1 MHGKQREP
9 YRVDSRQPRRRCPA
23 AATLPCP
30 RCGEPAADGS
40 HCQQSALRLARRQRW
55 RFYSLPGTPGSHP
68 LHPTRLQPGKRM
80 CVCGG
85 GAGCG
90 WARGEGKK
98 RVENRWRKEGN
109 DMIAIKWNE
118 KANGLDGIFSY
129 SARLYD
135 HIFLGYGSIRRLS
148 SSLIRQSN
156 AKCNFI

>member
-1 MHGKQREP
+1 MAIL
-9 YRVDSRQPRRRCPA
+9 QP
-23 AATLPCP
+23 
-30 RCGEPAADGS
+30 
-40 HCQQSALRLARRQRW
+40 AR
-55 RFYSLPGTPGSHP
+55 H
-68 LHPTRLQPGKRM
+68 TRLTSSPPNEIATRKKDV
-80 CVCGG
+80 CVWGGGGGG
-85 GAGCG
+85 GALN
-90 WARGEGKK
+90 EGKK